1 MDKIHDRIMFYL
13 LVSYAEW
20 KDERSWQDSLETLD
34 LVRSIS
40 GYLTDEPVG
49 QRLHQNGDI
58 S

>member
-1 MDKIHDRIMFYL
+1 MFYL

-49 QRLHQNGDI
+49 QRLHQNGDV